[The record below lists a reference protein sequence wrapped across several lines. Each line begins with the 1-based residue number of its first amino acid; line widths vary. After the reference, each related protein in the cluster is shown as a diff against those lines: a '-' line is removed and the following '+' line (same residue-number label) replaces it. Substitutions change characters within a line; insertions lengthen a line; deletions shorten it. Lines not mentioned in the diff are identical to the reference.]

1 MSMDTDRQDKI
12 NTVIDKLE
20 TLGNLFE
27 FYWYARE
34 KTGFNENSL
43 NGLCLIV
50 YDCIT
55 ELKEA
60 NK

>member
-1 MSMDTDRQDKI
+1 MNLESHDKVGM
-12 NTVIDKLE
+12 VIDKLE

-34 KTGFNENSL
+34 KADFTKNSL

-50 YDCIT
+50 SDCIE
-55 ELKEA
+55 ELKEVI
-60 NK
+60 K